1 MDQEVEAVG
10 REVVDAGIQ
19 VHRALGPGLLESVYE
34 HCLVKEITMRGL
46 KAARQVGLPI
56 VYAGERLEGGLRL
69 DLVVEDKVI
78 VEIKSVEALSKLHE
92 AQLLT
97 YLRLSGLKL
106 GFLMNFNVPL
116 LKDGLRRMVR

>member
-34 HCLVKEITMRGL
+34 HCLMKEITMRGL
-46 KAARQVGLPI
+46 KAARQVALPI

-69 DLVVEDKVI
+69 DLLIEDKVI
-78 VEIKSVEALSKLHE
+78 IEIKSVEALSKLHE

-97 YLRLSGLKL
+97 YLRLSGLQL

-116 LKDGLRRMVR
+116 LKDELRRMVR